1 MLFNS
6 FIFLFVFLPL
16 VLAAF
21 YASRAWISAR
31 ASIAVLVLAS
41 LAFYAYWNPEYLVL
55 LLASIVVN
63 YVFGQRLAAH
73 GASRALLVTGIT
85 LNLLFLGYF
94 KYMDFLIGSANAL
107 FGLSVETLGILLPL
121 AISFFTFQQIA
132 YLVDCYRHQ
141 AEEHDFLSYCLFVTF
156 FPQLIAGPIVHHK
169 EMMPQVV
176 GMAMRDPSC
185 SPRFAAGVTLFIIGL
200 FKKVVIADNF
210 AVYASHYY
218 DSIGSGAIHAADAW
232 VAALSYHFQIY
243 FDFSGYS
250 DMAIGLGLLF
260 GITLPINFNSPYKA
274 RSIIDF
280 WRRWHMT
287 LSRFLRDYLYISL
300 GGKRKGEARRYVNL
314 ALTMVLGGLWHGAAW
329 SFVAWG
335 ALHGA
340 FLLINHAWAGL
351 CRKLGLGALQ
361 SNRLYLTCS
370 LLLTTLAVVVAW
382 VYFRAP
388 DIGVANQTLLAM
400 FGQGK
405 SGFSLPYAIFVT
417 DSGFAGFVGLVTGVR
432 FPLEVMMTCFMV
444 AAFVFTVA
452 MPNSVELIG
461 LIDNKSA
468 LKWRPSL
475 GWALGSGLLLASA
488 LVGMFGVSE
497 FIYFQF

>member
-41 LAFYAYWNPEYLVL
+41 FAFYAYWNPEYLVL
-55 LLASIVVN
+55 LLASMVVN
-63 YVFGQRLAAH
+63 YVFGQRLAAY

>member
-461 LIDNKSA
+461 LIDNKSE